1 MELFN
6 SKKQDFISY
15 CLKKDNC
22 IPTLPIIKQNKNLE
36 AVLIEFRML
45 PHLSFILKN
54 SIFKLGSEWS
64 FTIICGNLNYDFFNN
79 LKRVIN
85 RDIKIIKKDI
95 DNISREEYSI
105 MLLDSSFY
113 KMFTGE
119 KILIYQEDTII
130 LQSLSKHFLKYD
142 YVGAPFANKD
152 VGNGGLS
159 LRTKNIMIE
168 ICEKYFDPNKEQ
180 LIRNS
185 KLLKKYKPKIIDKYG
200 EKYFENK
207 ELYIF
212 YLIEEKLLEDLQI
225 TNIMRQFNIGLLPTF
240 PIATLFSIEKYYNDN
255 TFGGHQFW
263 YCVNNIE
270 QWLGK
275 KLKY

>member
-130 LQSLSKHFLKYD
+130 LQSLLPSK
-142 YVGAPFANKD
+142 N
-152 VGNGGLS
+152 N
-159 LRTKNIMIE
+159 
-168 ICEKYFDPNKEQ
+168 
-180 LIRNS
+180 
-185 KLLKKYKPKIIDKYG
+185 
-200 EKYFENK
+200 
-207 ELYIF
+207 
-212 YLIEEKLLEDLQI
+212 
-225 TNIMRQFNIGLLPTF
+225 LPY
-240 PIATLFSIEKYYNDN
+240 E
-255 TFGGHQFW
+255 
-263 YCVNNIE
+263 
-270 QWLGK
+270 
-275 KLKY
+275 